1 LKGLGIAARWLFIL
15 CLPVLVISATITFEF
30 NSLSLYENGF
40 RENNVSQ
47 VTGLSE
53 VELNKAA
60 IGLIDYFNSDEEY
73 ISVTVVKD
81 GEPFDLFNQ
90 QEVVHLKDV
99 KGLVRMVNRL
109 WLGTL
114 IYVAT
119 YAGVCLFWQRRK
131 HWRRLAWGL
140 VGGSGIALGMM
151 LAMGIGSTVLDF
163 GQVFTQFH
171 FIAFTNELWMLDP
184 TKDYLIMLFPEKF
197 WYDAIMLFAQITVG
211 VALALGGAGGA
222 YLWRSR
228 VRKKTAS

>member
-1 LKGLGIAARWLFIL
+1 
-15 CLPVLVISATITFEF
+15 VISATITFEF